1 MKIGKYEI
9 LQPVGRGGMAVVHK
23 ALDPDLDRFVAI
35 KELAAHLRSDE
46 QAMAAFRQEAK
57 LLAQLANPN
66 VVSIHNI
73 LEQDG
78 HCYLV
83 MEFVEGQTLTDLI
96 KQGPIPPERVVR
108 ILQDILAGLD
118 AIHKAGILHRDLKPG
133 NILLD
138 RDGKAKISDFGIAER
153 AEDQGRPMDFLSVKY
168 MAPELY
174 KPSEAR
180 QSTSID
186 PRADIY
192 ALGIITYEMLLGDK
206 GFRSEF
212 QNIYPAESEI
222 KKSEVPKK
230 WINWQLDMQQRFR
243 PLIEV
248 NEKVPTTLS
257 GIVDRMTAKDPSLRY
272 PDVGAILTDLKS
284 WRSMEH
290 LEKEE
295 DSDPD
300 RTMPAATLKPGAKSP
315 PPKGPVKPKET
326 AKTKSRV
333 WLYVGGGVSVLIF
346 LAFLLIPSSPRS
358 VDFKFMSLPGTEAK
372 VDDYRPFKI
381 RDDGTFTGRV
391 PPGKHHV
398 IFSHEK
404 YEPLEVTVDVPPKR
418 RWELTAELRELA
430 PPEPP
435 RPPAVI
441 KTPTGNMVLV
451 PEGEFIYG
459 NQGRKTTLPA
469 FYIDETEVTNGAY
482 RKFCDQTGHPYP
494 EKPPW
499 DAQYFDKAQYPV
511 VNVSW
516 NDAVAFANWAGKRLP
531 TELEWE
537 KAARGTDGRLW
548 PWGNSFDPGRANLG
562 GEQDGYL
569 YTAPVGSFSSGKSP
583 YGALDMAGNVWEWV
597 SDGYDPATGQPAN
610 LGKNK
615 IMKGGAFLPGI
626 SADLARTF
634 VKGKRS
640 QTERPSGVGFRCAK
654 DFATAIAEQKGPMTV
669 K

>member
-1 MKIGKYEI
+1 MKIGPYEVV
-9 LQPVGRGGMAVVHK
+9 QPIGRGGMAVVYK
-23 ALDPDLDRFVAI
+23 ARDPELERYVAI
-35 KELAAHLRSDE
+35 KELAAHLRNDE
-46 QAMAAFRQEAK
+46 QAMGAFRQEAK

-66 VVSIHNI
+66 VVSIYNVVQ
-73 LEQDG
+73 ENG

-83 MEFVEGQTLTDLI
+83 MEFVEGQTLADLI
-96 KQGPIPPERVVR
+96 KQGPIAPQTAVR

-180 QSTSID
+180 ESTAID

-206 GFRSEF
+206 GFRAEF
-212 QNIYPAESEI
+212 QNIYPTESEI
-222 KKSEVPKK
+222 KKGEVAKK
-230 WINWQLDMQQRFR
+230 WMNWQLDLQQRFR

-248 NEKVPTTLS
+248 NEKIPRTLS
-257 GIVDRMTAKDPSLRY
+257 DIVDRMTAKDFHLRY
-272 PDVGAILTDLKS
+272 PEVGAILSDLKS

-290 LEKEE
+290 LETEE
-295 DSDPD
+295 DADPD
-300 RTMPAATLKPGAKSP
+300 RTIRATTLKPGAKPSP
-315 PPKGPVKPKET
+315 PKQPLKPS
-326 AKTKSRV
+326 ASDRPKSRM
-333 WLYVGGGVSVLIF
+333 WMYVGGSVSVLVF
-346 LAFLLIPSSPRS
+346 LVLLFLPKSS
-358 VDFKFMSLPGTEAK
+358 VEFKFVSLPGADVK
-372 VDDYRPFKI
+372 VDEYKPLRI
-381 RDDGTFTGRV
+381 HEDGTLTGKIL
-391 PPGKHHV
+391 PGKHHV
-398 IFSHEK
+398 IFSYDQ
-404 YEPLEVTVDVPPKR
+404 YEPFEITVEVPPKQK
-418 RWELTAELRELA
+418 WELKADLHKLA
-430 PPEPP
+430 PPTPP
-435 RPPAVI
+435 PPPALI

-451 PEGEFIYG
+451 PGGEFIYG
-459 NQGRKTTLPA
+459 SQGRKTTLPA
-469 FYIDETEVTNGAY
+469 FYIDETEVTNSAY
-482 RKFCDQTGHPYP
+482 RKFCDQAGHPYP

-499 DAQYFDKAQYPV
+499 DAQYFDKPQYPV

-516 NDAVAFANWAGKRLP
+516 DDAVAYAQWAGKRLP

-548 PWGNSFDPGRANLG
+548 PWGNSFDSARANLE

-569 YTAPVGSFSSGKSP
+569 YAAPVGSFPSGKSP

-597 SDGYDPATGQPAN
+597 ADGYDPATGSAVN

-615 IMKGGAFLPGI
+615 RMKGGAFLPKI
-626 SADLARTF
+626 SAALSRTF
-634 VKGKRS
+634 ISGNRK

-654 DFATAIAEQKGPMTV
+654 DFAAAMAQPKGP
-669 K
+669 